1 MSEAIRKAIKE
12 KARVITVGTGDSA
25 IELLRVEP
33 GTFTIGSPANEEG
46 RLESEGPARK
56 VSITQPFYLGKY
68 PITQRHVHGDY
79 WEGPGQ
85 ARRTGRGHRSAH
97 LRRCG

>member
-1 MSEAIRKAIKE
+1 MDRRRFIKICTATALASRATSTPFFAEDTPRPFRQGEPMNEAIKKAIKE

-46 RLESEGPARK
+46 RLESEGPTRK
-56 VSITQPFYLGKY
+56 VSITRPFY
-68 PITQRHVHGDY
+68 
-79 WEGPGQ
+79 
-85 ARRTGRGHRSAH
+85 
-97 LRRCG
+97 